1 MNAASTI
8 PLRTK
13 VRSTFKLPPK
23 KASRILKMQLS
34 DKDLYLLSQCAISA
48 ALQAGQAIANFQHDS
63 LTVNT
68 KQGGASYASQVVTE
82 VDLLSQSII
91 LKNLVP
97 SCQIYDLALLTE
109 ESPDDGI
116 RLEKD
121 YFWCI
126 DPLDGTLPFI
136 EAISGYSVSIAL
148 VSREGVPQ
156 LGIIYD
162 PIEQTLYHAIKGK
175 GAFRNGKPWQLSSSS
190 KEQLP
195 LTFISDRSFAKHP
208 QYQQILTQLENF
220 AKAQGYSGLKTIQQG
235 GAAMNACWVLE
246 KLPACYF
253 KFPSEKAGGGGLWDF
268 SASACIFNEIK
279 AVVSDIHGQALDLNR
294 ADSIF
299 MNHHGVIYAS
309 DTVIAKFIRDLY

>member
-1 MNAASTI
+1 
-8 PLRTK
+8 
-13 VRSTFKLPPK
+13 
-23 KASRILKMQLS
+23 MQLS
-34 DKDLYLLSQCAISA
+34 DNDLYLLSQCAISA
-48 ALQAGQAIANFQHDS
+48 ALQAGQAITNFQHDS

-91 LKNLVP
+91 LQNLMP
-97 SCQIYDLALLTE
+97 SCAIYDLALLTE

-136 EAISGYSVSIAL
+136 EAIAGYSVSIAL
-148 VSREGVPQ
+148 VSGEGIPQ
-156 LGIIYD
+156 LGVIYD
-162 PIEQTLYHAIKGK
+162 PREQMLYHAIKGK
-175 GAFRNGKPWQLSSSS
+175 GAFRNGKPWQLSSPSS
-190 KEQLP
+190 KKQLP

-208 QYQQILTQLENF
+208 QYQQVLTQLESF
-220 AKAQGYSGLKTIQQG
+220 SKTQGYSGLKTIQQG
-235 GAAMNACWVLE
+235 GAAMNGCWVLE
-246 KLPACYF
+246 KSPACYF

-279 AVVSDIHGQALDLNR
+279 AVVSDIYGQALDLNR

-309 DTVIAKFIRDLY
+309 DAVIAKFIRDLYQKSVEN